1 MVSCAKSRS
10 SRSSRYCL
18 DLNDNQSLELAII
31 EVGNKLVTFF
41 PYQSNDI
48 NELPDEISKG

>member
-1 MVSCAKSRS
+1 MSATVGDNKAANVNFINQPLS
-10 SRSSRYCL
+10 SA
-18 DLNDNQSLELAII
+18 LAIK
-31 EVGNKLVTFF
+31 EVGKKLVTFF

>member
-1 MVSCAKSRS
+1 LVLSHFKKGEFTTG
-10 SRSSRYCL
+10 
-18 DLNDNQSLELAII
+18 LELAIK
-31 EVGNKLVTFF
+31 EVGKKLVTFF